1 MNYKTLTTLLA
12 FALCLLA
19 CNGQKRFTT
28 LPEKNWEWLNLHG
41 KVKTMEAIT
50 QVMSHYQT
58 DEKEGSST
66 ISTTI
71 SFNTDGYVQQ
81 IKTDDGIQKEV
92 TTTDYVY
99 DTQHNLITETEVTLS
114 DEGAPLNRKTIHY
127 KYNQVGK
134 VIQRDEYINDQYA
147 FKILFSYDEK
157 GRFSKIN
164 TIPISKE
171 DSLTSQTTF
180 SYNDKYYD
188 MVETTTYPKRK
199 SITDV
204 VISYKYDNQNNLIE
218 MEYNIDKVATK
229 IVFTYNENKDEIS
242 KKNFSDGEEQSEEI
256 YEYEYDKHHNPIKKR
271 TLTGSRDLHNIKT
284 IKYEYYDS

>member
-19 CNGQKRFTT
+19 CNAQERFTT
-28 LPEKNWEWLNLHG
+28 LPKKNWEWLNLHG

-58 DEKEGSST
+58 DEKEGPT
-66 ISTTI
+66 TVSTTI
-71 SFNTDGYVQQ
+71 SFNTDGYIEQ
-81 IKTDDGIQKEV
+81 IKIYDGVQKKV
-92 TTTDYVY
+92 ATTNYVY
-99 DTQHNLITETEVTLS
+99 DTQHNLITETVVTLS

-134 VIQRDEYINDQYA
+134 VIQKDEYINDQYA
-147 FKILFSYDEK
+147 FKNLYFYDEK

-164 TIPISKE
+164 TIPISEE
-171 DSLTSQTTF
+171 DSLTSQTTY

-188 MVETTTYPKRK
+188 RVTTITYPKGK
-199 SITDV
+199 SV
-204 VISYKYDNQNNLIE
+204 AKVINYKCDNQNNLIE
-218 MEYNIDKVATK
+218 VEFNINKNVAK
-229 IVFTYNENKDEIS
+229 SVSTYNEYKDEIS
-242 KKNFSDGEEQSEEI
+242 KKFFLDGEQQSEEI

-271 TLTGSRDLHNIKT
+271 TLTGSRNLYSIET
-284 IKYEYYDS
+284 RKYEYYE

>member
-1 MNYKTLTTLLA
+1 MNYKTLTTLLV

-19 CNGQKRFTT
+19 CNEQKRFTT

-50 QVMSHYQT
+50 QVMSHCQA
-58 DEKEGSST
+58 DEKEGST
-66 ISTTI
+66 TVSTTI
-71 SFNTDGYVQQ
+71 SFNTDGYIEQ
-81 IKTDDGIQKEV
+81 IKIYDGVQKKVE
-92 TTTDYVY
+92 TTNYVY
-99 DTQHNLITETEVTLS
+99 DTQHNLITETVVTLS

-127 KYNQVGK
+127 KYNEVGK
-134 VIQRDEYINDQYA
+134 LIQSDEYINDLYA
-147 FKILFSYDEK
+147 FKNLYSYDEK
-157 GRFSKIN
+157 GRFSKMN

-188 MVETTTYPKRK
+188 MVETTTYPKGK

-204 VISYKYDNQNNLIE
+204 VSYKYDNQNNLIE
-218 MEYNIDKVATK
+218 VDFNINKKATK
-229 IVFTYNENKDEIS
+229 SVSTYNENKDEIS
-242 KKNFSDGEEQSEEI
+242 KKIFSDGEEQSEEI

-271 TLTGSRDLHNIKT
+271 TLTGSRDLHNIET
-284 IKYEYYDS
+284 IKYEYYEQ

>member
-19 CNGQKRFTT
+19 CNAQERFTT
-28 LPEKNWEWLNLHG
+28 LPKKNWEWLNLHG

-58 DEKEGSST
+58 DEEEGST
-66 ISTTI
+66 TVSTTI
-71 SFNTDGYVQQ
+71 SFNTDGYIEQ
-81 IKTDDGIQKEV
+81 IKIYDGVQKKV
-92 TTTDYVY
+92 ATTNYVY
-99 DTQHNLITETEVTLS
+99 DTQHNLITETVVTLS

-134 VIQRDEYINDQYA
+134 VIQKDEYINDQYA
-147 FKILFSYDEK
+147 FKNLFSYDEK

-171 DSLTSQTTF
+171 DSLTSQTTY

-188 MVETTTYPKRK
+188 RVTTITYPKGK
-199 SITDV
+199 SV
-204 VISYKYDNQNNLIE
+204 AKVINYKCDNQNNLIE
-218 MEYNIDKVATK
+218 VEFNINKNVAK
-229 IVFTYNENKDEIS
+229 SVSTYNEYKDEIS
-242 KKNFSDGEEQSEEI
+242 KKFFLDGEQQSEEI

-271 TLTGSRDLHNIKT
+271 TLTGSRNLYSIET
-284 IKYEYYDS
+284 RKYEYYE

>member
-28 LPEKNWEWLNLHG
+28 LPEKNWERFNLHG
-41 KVKTMEAIT
+41 KVKKLETVKQM
-50 QVMSHYQT
+50 MPHFMPYGY
-58 DEKEGSST
+58 EGSST

-71 SFNTDGYVQQ
+71 SFNTDGYIEQ

-114 DEGAPLNRKTIHY
+114 DEGALLNRKTIHY

-147 FKILFSYDEK
+147 FKILFSYDKK

-164 TIPISKE
+164 TIPISEK
-171 DSLTSQTTF
+171 DSLTSQTTY

-188 MVETTTYPKRK
+188 RVLTITYPKRK
-199 SITDV
+199 STADV
-204 VISYKYDNQNNLIE
+204 VSYKYDNQNNLIE
-218 MEYNIDKVATK
+218 MEYNINKMATK
-229 IVFTYNENKDEIS
+229 IISTYNENNDEIS
-242 KKNFSDGEEQSEEI
+242 KKYFSEGKFTNEEI
-256 YEYEYDKHHNPIKKR
+256 YEYEYDKHHNPIKKT

-284 IKYEYYDS
+284 IKYEYYE

>member
-1 MNYKTLTTLLA
+1 
-12 FALCLLA
+12 
-19 CNGQKRFTT
+19 
-28 LPEKNWEWLNLHG
+28 
-41 KVKTMEAIT
+41 MEAIT

-147 FKILFSYDEK
+147 FKILFSYDKK
-157 GRFSKIN
+157 GRFSKMN

-188 MVETTTYPKRK
+188 MVETTTYPKGK
-199 SITDV
+199 SV
-204 VISYKYDNQNNLIE
+204 AKVINYKCDNQNNLIE
-218 MEYNIDKVATK
+218 IEFNIDKVATK

-242 KKNFSDGEEQSEEI
+242 KKIFSDGEEQSEEI
-256 YEYEYDKHHNPIKKR
+256 YEYEYDKHHNPIKKT

-284 IKYEYYDS
+284 IKYEYYE

>member
-19 CNGQKRFTT
+19 CNAQERFTT
-28 LPEKNWEWLNLHG
+28 LPKKNWESLNLHG
-41 KVKTMEAIT
+41 KVKKLEA
-50 QVMSHYQT
+50 VKKMMPNYLPHRY
-58 DEKEGSST
+58 EGSGT
-66 ISTTI
+66 ISSTI
-71 SFNTDGYVQQ
+71 SFNTAGYVQQ
-81 IKTDDGIQKEV
+81 IKTYDDIQKEV

-134 VIQRDEYINDQYA
+134 VIQSDEYINDQYA

>member
-19 CNGQKRFTT
+19 CNEQKRFTT

-50 QVMSHYQT
+50 QVMPHFLPYGY
-58 DEKEGSST
+58 EGSST
-66 ISTTI
+66 VSTTI
-71 SFNTDGYVQQ
+71 SFNTDGYIEQ

-92 TTTDYVY
+92 ITTDYVY

-134 VIQRDEYINDQYA
+134 VIQKDKYINDQYA
-147 FKILFSYDEK
+147 FKILFSYDKK
-157 GRFSKIN
+157 GRFSKMN
-164 TIPISKE
+164 TIPISEK
-171 DSLTSQTTF
+171 DSLTSQATY

-188 MVETTTYPKRK
+188 RVLTITYPKRK
-199 SITDV
+199 STADV
-204 VISYKYDNQNNLIE
+204 VSYKYDNQNNLIE
-218 MEYNIDKVATK
+218 MEYNINKMAAK
-229 IVFTYNENKDEIS
+229 IVSTYNENNDEIS
-242 KKNFSDGEEQSEEI
+242 NKYFSLGEFTNEEI
-256 YEYEYDKHHNPIKKR
+256 YEYEYDKHHNPIKKT
-271 TLTGSRDLHNIKT
+271 TLTGSRDLHSIET
-284 IKYEYYDS
+284 RKYEYYE

>member
-28 LPEKNWEWLNLHG
+28 LPEKNWERFNLHG
-41 KVKTMEAIT
+41 KVKKLETVKQM
-50 QVMSHYQT
+50 MPHFMPYGY
-58 DEKEGSST
+58 EGSST

-71 SFNTDGYVQQ
+71 SFNTDGYIEQ

-114 DEGAPLNRKTIHY
+114 DEGALLNRKTIHY

-147 FKILFSYDEK
+147 FKILFSYDKK
-157 GRFSKIN
+157 GRFSKMN
-164 TIPISKE
+164 TIPISEK
-171 DSLTSQTTF
+171 DSLTSQATY

-188 MVETTTYPKRK
+188 RVLTITYPKRK
-199 SITDV
+199 STADV
-204 VISYKYDNQNNLIE
+204 VSYKYDNENNLIE
-218 MEYNIDKVATK
+218 MEYNINKMATK
-229 IVFTYNENKDEIS
+229 IVSTYNENKDEIS
-242 KKNFSDGEEQSEEI
+242 KKYFSEGKFTNEEI
-256 YEYEYDKHHNPIKKR
+256 YEYEYDKHHNPIKKT
-271 TLTGSRDLHNIKT
+271 TLTGSRDLYSIET
-284 IKYEYYDS
+284 RKYEYYE

>member
-1 MNYKTLTTLLA
+1 MNYKTLTTLLV

-19 CNGQKRFTT
+19 CNAQERFTT
-28 LPEKNWEWLNLHG
+28 LPKKNWEWLNLHG

-58 DEKEGSST
+58 DEEEGST
-66 ISTTI
+66 TVSTTI
-71 SFNTDGYVQQ
+71 SFNTDEYIEQ
-81 IKTDDGIQKEV
+81 IKIYDGVQKKV
-92 TTTDYVY
+92 ATTNYVY
-99 DTQHNLITETEVTLS
+99 DTQHNLITETVVTLS

-134 VIQRDEYINDQYA
+134 VIQKDKYINDQYA

-164 TIPISKE
+164 TIPISEK
-171 DSLTSQTTF
+171 DSLTSQTTY

-188 MVETTTYPKRK
+188 RVTTITYPKGK
-199 SITDV
+199 SV
-204 VISYKYDNQNNLIE
+204 AKVINYKCDNQNNLIE
-218 MEYNIDKVATK
+218 VEFNINKNVAK
-229 IVFTYNENKDEIS
+229 SVSTYNEYKDEIS
-242 KKNFSDGEEQSEEI
+242 KKFFLDGKQQSEEI

-271 TLTGSRDLHNIKT
+271 TLTGSRDLHSIET
-284 IKYEYYDS
+284 RKYEYYE

>member
-19 CNGQKRFTT
+19 CNAQERFTT
-28 LPEKNWEWLNLHG
+28 LPQKNWEWLNLHG

-71 SFNTDGYVQQ
+71 SFNTDGYIEQ
-81 IKTDDGIQKEV
+81 IKIYDGVQKKV
-92 TTTDYVY
+92 ATTNYVY
-99 DTQHNLITETEVTLS
+99 DTQHNLITEAEVTLS

-127 KYNQVGK
+127 KYNEVGK
-134 VIQRDEYINDQYA
+134 LIQSDEYINDLYA
-147 FKILFSYDEK
+147 FKNLYSYDEK

-171 DSLTSQTTF
+171 DSLTSQTTY

-188 MVETTTYPKRK
+188 MVETTTYPKGK
-199 SITDV
+199 SV
-204 VISYKYDNQNNLIE
+204 AKVINYKCDNQNNLIE
-218 MEYNIDKVATK
+218 VEFNINKNVAK
-229 IVFTYNENKDEIS
+229 SVSTYNEYKDEIS
-242 KKNFSDGEEQSEEI
+242 KKFFLDGKQQSEEI

-271 TLTGSRDLHNIKT
+271 TLTGSRDLHSIET
-284 IKYEYYDS
+284 RKYEYYE

>member
-1 MNYKTLTTLLA
+1 MNYKTLTTLLV

-50 QVMSHYQT
+50 QVMSHCQA
-58 DEKEGSST
+58 DEKEGST
-66 ISTTI
+66 TVSTTI
-71 SFNTDGYVQQ
+71 SFNTDGYIEQ

-99 DTQHNLITETEVTLS
+99 DTQHNLITETVVTLS

-134 VIQRDEYINDQYA
+134 VIQKDKYINDQYA
-147 FKILFSYDEK
+147 FKILFSYDKK

-164 TIPISKE
+164 TIPISEK
-171 DSLTSQTTF
+171 DSLTSQTTY

-188 MVETTTYPKRK
+188 RVLTITYPKRK
-199 SITDV
+199 STADV
-204 VISYKYDNQNNLIE
+204 VSYKYDNQNNLIE
-218 MEYNIDKVATK
+218 MEYNINKMATK
-229 IVFTYNENKDEIS
+229 IISTYNENNDEIS
-242 KKNFSDGEEQSEEI
+242 KKYFSEGKFTNEEI
-256 YEYEYDKHHNPIKKR
+256 YEYEYDKHHNPIKKT
-271 TLTGSRDLHNIKT
+271 TLTGSRDLYSIET
-284 IKYEYYDS
+284 RKYEYYE

>member
-19 CNGQKRFTT
+19 CNAQERFTT
-28 LPEKNWEWLNLHG
+28 LPQKNWEWLNLHG

-58 DEKEGSST
+58 DEKEGST
-66 ISTTI
+66 TGSTTS
-71 SFNTDGYVQQ
+71 SFNTDGYIEQ
-81 IKTDDGIQKEV
+81 IKIYDGVQKKV
-92 TTTDYVY
+92 ATTNYVY
-99 DTQHNLITETEVTLS
+99 DTQHNLITETVVTLS

-134 VIQRDEYINDQYA
+134 VIQKDEYINDQYA
-147 FKILFSYDEK
+147 FKNLFSYDEK

-171 DSLTSQTTF
+171 DSLTSQTTY

-188 MVETTTYPKRK
+188 RVTTITYPKGK
-199 SITDV
+199 SV
-204 VISYKYDNQNNLIE
+204 AKVINYKCDNQNNLIE
-218 MEYNIDKVATK
+218 VEFNINKNVAK
-229 IVFTYNENKDEIS
+229 SVSTYNEYKDEIS
-242 KKNFSDGEEQSEEI
+242 KKFFLDGEQQSEEI

-271 TLTGSRDLHNIKT
+271 TLTGSRNLYSIET
-284 IKYEYYDS
+284 RKYEYYE